1 MWLIIAPA
9 FTGIFAAYAGF
20 AASGLFPNI
29 KPVTAVPVLMKT
41 MTPVW
46 AGIVS
51 AGIIASAFVALSACI
66 LGATALFIKDFYVP
80 LVKPTDRQ
88 TMVAT
93 RVAAIVIT
101 FVQLPFVW
109 YVPALLSTLFFSR
122 GLRASI
128 GVLAIFLFYLPKIGS
143 GRGVVG
149 GLICTIVGTT
159 IWYALGNPFG
169 IDNLYIAICT
179 PALGMFIDHFITK
192 LTGKPVLGPAATA
205 LVAGAPEKQV
215 KP

>member
-1 MWLIIAPA
+1 
-9 FTGIFAAYAGF
+9 
-20 AASGLFPNI
+20 
-29 KPVTAVPVLMKT
+29 MKS

-51 AGIIASAFVALSACI
+51 AGVIASAFVALSACI

-80 LVKPTDRQ
+80 LVNPNDRQ
-88 TMVAT
+88 TMIAT

-101 FVQLPFVW
+101 FIQLPFVW

-128 GVLAIFLFYLPKIGS
+128 GVLAVFLFYLPKIGS

-149 GLICTIVGTT
+149 GLLCTIVGTT

-169 IDNLYIAICT
+169 IDNLYIAIAM
-179 PALGMFIDHFITK
+179 PALGMFVDHFITK
-192 LTGKPVLGPAATA
+192 LGAKRGLSPAVVVATA
-205 LVAGAPEKQV
+205 PTHETHV